1 MRGSSGARLVE
12 TAESVIK
19 RDTEVT
25 GTRVRDQ
32 GIWLCQHEES
42 TLLPAVNFVYHDGYE
57 MEKIVIPDLPKTW
70 HDVRGLCA
78 DVLLELDQLWFAEFT
93 GRVPDLAVIDEY
105 DHRSYVTE
113 LLRDVGLRQLRRQLH
128 GFADRIN
135 WHCLEVG
142 HTHGDG
148 IIDNLGY
155 RSGDKE
161 FRRERQPMLLERQL
175 VLLDPIPACP
185 ALPDV
190 VALDVGRVIQS
201 AAGYEAARYVGVGQ
215 TQLFTVPLIE
225 RVEYVLNTWMGPGD
239 FDLNEARA
247 ALHFSVIHMLRGLRT
262 AQRGHHAGAVGI
274 KGLVNDLVEVAAKWM
289 R

>member
-1 MRGSSGARLVE
+1 MRGSSGARLIE
-12 TAESVIK
+12 TETSVIK

-32 GIWLCQHEES
+32 GIWLSQHEES
-42 TLLPAVNFVYHDGYE
+42 VLLPAVHFVYHNGYE

-78 DVLLELDQLWFAEFT
+78 DVLVELDRLWYAEFT
-93 GRVPDLAVIDEY
+93 GRVPDLVVIDEY
-105 DHRSYVTE
+105 DHRGYVTE
-113 LLRDVGLRQLRRQLH
+113 LLKDVGLRQLRRQLH
-128 GFADRIN
+128 GFANRIN
-135 WHCLEVG
+135 WHCLEPG
-142 HTHGDG
+142 RTHGDG

-155 RSGDKE
+155 RSGERE
-161 FRRERQPMLLERQL
+161 FRRGRQL
-175 VLLDPIPACP
+175 VLLDPIPACS

-215 TQLFTVPLIE
+215 TPMFTVPLIE
-225 RVEYVLNTWMGPGD
+225 RVEYVLNTWMGAGD

-247 ALHFSVIHMLRGLRT
+247 ALHFSIIHMLRGLRT
-262 AQRGHHAGAVGI
+262 AQRGHHAGAVGL
-274 KGLVNDLVEVAAKWM
+274 KRLVNDLVEVTATWM